1 MQEAFAIGFA
11 NVVGAFFRNDF
22 TIKNWTQDLSFRFD
36 LKVSFAW
43 KALIILFSRLDDTFI
58 MRCRP
63 SAFLIHVRISSTKQI
78 FTLDLIFVAHNSCG
92 QNWVIFLFQLSF
104 YFQEDNNFVPRGPNQ
119 KQDVKINLIQM
130 VRNLGRCI
138 WSKNYDLKIEKGE
151 FVSLIMWFSTRDL
164 KTGYN

>member
-1 MQEAFAIGFA
+1 MVIKLMQCKKLLQLVLQMWLEHFLGMILPST
-11 NVVGAFFRNDF
+11 NDLK
-22 TIKNWTQDLSFRFD
+22 IYPRSNFD
-36 LKVSFAW
+36 LKRSFTW
-43 KALIILFSRLDDTFI
+43 NTLMILFI

-92 QNWVIFLFQLSF
+92 QNWVIFLIRQSF
-104 YFQEDNNFVPRGPNQ
+104 YFKKDFVPRGPNE

-130 VRNLGRCI
+130 VWNLGRCI

-151 FVSLIMWFSTRDL
+151 FVPLVMWFSTRDI

>member
-1 MQEAFAIGFA
+1 M
-11 NVVGAFFRNDF
+11 
-22 TIKNWTQDLSFRFD
+22 TFRFD
-36 LKVSFAW
+36 LKVSFTW

-92 QNWVIFLFQLSF
+92 QNWVIFFIRQSF
-104 YFQEDNNFVPRGPNQ
+104 YFKEDFVPRGPNE

-130 VRNLGRCI
+130 VWNLGRCI

-151 FVSLIMWFSTRDL
+151 FVPLVMWFSTRDF